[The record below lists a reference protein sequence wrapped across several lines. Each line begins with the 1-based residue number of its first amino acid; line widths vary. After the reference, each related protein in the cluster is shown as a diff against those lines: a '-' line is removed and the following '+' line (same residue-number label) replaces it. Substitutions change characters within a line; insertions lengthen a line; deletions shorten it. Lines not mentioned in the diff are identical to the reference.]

1 MNLKIKRI
9 GPVDVPVPQ
18 YATPGSAG
26 LDLCAAIDHPVW
38 LQPGERRKIGT
49 GIAIELPPGYE
60 GQVRARSGLA
70 AKHGIGMVNGV
81 GTIDSDYR
89 GEVGLLLVNHGQTA
103 VKIEPLMR
111 CAQLVIAKVERA
123 VIEVVEEL
131 SDTARGEGGFGHTG
145 VKP

>member
-1 MNLKIKRI
+1 MILRIKRTGLI
-9 GPVDVPVPQ
+9 EVPVPT

-26 LDLCAAIDHPVW
+26 LDLCAAIEQPVW

-49 GIAIELPPGYE
+49 GIVVEIPPGYE

-81 GTIDSDYR
+81 GTIDNDFR
-89 GEVGLLLVNHGQTA
+89 GEVCLLLVNHGKQA

-111 CAQLVIAKVERA
+111 CGQLVIAP
-123 VIEVVEEL
+123 VVQPWIVVVDEL
-131 SDTARGEGGFGHTG
+131 SDTQRGANGFGSSGT
-145 VKP
+145 